1 MTSVIFNGNEG
12 HIGKIVPVKIKKFNR
27 TTLFGELVKGIDKK
41 VA

>member
-1 MTSVIFNGNEG
+1 MTSVIFNGKRE

-27 TTLFGELVKGIDKK
+27 TTLFGELDKDLEKK